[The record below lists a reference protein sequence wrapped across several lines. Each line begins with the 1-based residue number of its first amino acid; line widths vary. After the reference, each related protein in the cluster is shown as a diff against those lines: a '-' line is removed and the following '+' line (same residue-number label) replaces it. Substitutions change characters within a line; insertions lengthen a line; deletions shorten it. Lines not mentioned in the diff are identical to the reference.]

1 MIPVS
6 GFKEEVR
13 KWLSNQG
20 ATVLD
25 PQPCFVFSE
34 ASFESGDTGLADY
47 FTSGAWI
54 SWLGGPGI
62 SGVDWPHNAAG
73 KPLAHVASFCLSEA
87 QPHPEMA
94 ASWGNYPSLPEG
106 FLEIYHDL
114 ETYGS
119 EAEDAENAGWLVRYI
134 PSTKG
139 LDLVYPSNIPEPI
152 SGEECQQGLLM
163 PGFTLPAY
171 PDIYSASG
179 VAFEVWEHCFEDLQA
194 TWHEQRF
201 SEKTDYAVPFTHLG
215 GHSWNGKTGFEEL
228 LNTVL
233 PISDYDTHVL
243 LATVESWTTLNGWFS
258 DAGNL
263 EVWLR
268 QSDLKKL
275 DFSHVWCLI
284 RTD

>member
-6 GFKEEVR
+6 GLKEEVT

-20 ATVLD
+20 VTGLV

-34 ASFESGDTGLADY
+34 ASFEPGDASLDDY
-47 FTSGAWI
+47 FTGGAWI

-62 SGVDWPHNAAG
+62 SGIDWPHNAEG

-87 QPHPEMA
+87 QPHPDMA
-94 ASWGNYPSLPEG
+94 ASWGNYCGLPEG

-119 EAEDAENAGWLVRYI
+119 ESEDVKNAGWLVRYI
-134 PSTKG
+134 PSIQG
-139 LDLVYPSNIPEPI
+139 LTLVRPSNIPEVI
-152 SGEECQQGLLM
+152 SGDECQQGLLM
-163 PGFTLPAY
+163 PSFTLPAY
-171 PDIYSASG
+171 PDVSSAND
-179 VAFEVWEHCFEDLQA
+179 VTFEAWEHCIEDLQH

-201 SEKTDYAVPFTHLG
+201 GQKTDYAIPFTHLG
-215 GHSWNGKTGFEEL
+215 GHSWNGKTGIDEL
-228 LNTVL
+228 LQSVL
-233 PISDYDTHVL
+233 PISDSDTHVL
-243 LATVESWTTLNGWFS
+243 LATVESWTALNGWFS

-263 EVWLR
+263 EVWIR
-268 QSDLKKL
+268 QSDLTKL
-275 DFSHVWCLI
+275 DFSRAWCLI

>member
-6 GFKEEVR
+6 GLKEEVT

-20 ATVLD
+20 VTGLV

-34 ASFESGDTGLADY
+34 ASFEPGDASLDDY
-47 FTSGAWI
+47 FTGGAWI

-62 SGVDWPHNAAG
+62 SGIDWPHNAEG

-87 QPHPEMA
+87 QPHPDMA
-94 ASWGNYPSLPEG
+94 ASWGNYCGLPEG

-119 EAEDAENAGWLVRYI
+119 ESEDVKNAGWLVRYI
-134 PSTKG
+134 PSIQG
-139 LDLVYPSNIPEPI
+139 LTLVRPSNIPEVI
-152 SGEECQQGLLM
+152 SGDECQQGLLM
-163 PGFTLPAY
+163 PSFTLPAY
-171 PDIYSASG
+171 PDVSSAND
-179 VAFEVWEHCFEDLQA
+179 VTFEAWEHCIEDLQH

-201 SEKTDYAVPFTHLG
+201 GQKTDYAIPFTHLG
-215 GHSWNGKTGFEEL
+215 GHSWNGKTGIDEL
-228 LNTVL
+228 LQTVL
-233 PISDYDTHVL
+233 PISDFDTHIL
-243 LATVESWTTLNGWFS
+243 LATVELWTALNGWFS

-263 EVWLR
+263 EVWIR
-268 QSDLKKL
+268 QSDLEKL
-275 DFSHVWCLI
+275 DFCRVWCLI

>member
-1 MIPVS
+1 MMPIS
-6 GFKEEVR
+6 GFKEEVD
-13 KWLSNQG
+13 KQLAIQDAAG
-20 ATVLD
+20 LI

-34 ASFESGDTGLADY
+34 SSFELGDAGLADY

-62 SGVDWPHNAAG
+62 SGIDWPRNAAG
-73 KPLAHVASFCLSEA
+73 KPLAHVASFCVSEA

-119 EAEDAENAGWLVRYI
+119 EPGDAGNAGWLVRYL
-134 PSTKG
+134 PSTQG
-139 LDLVYPSNIPEPI
+139 LELVHPSIVPEPI

-171 PDIYSASG
+171 PDVDSASG
-179 VAFEVWEHCFEDLQA
+179 VTFEAWERCIEDLQT
-194 TWHEQRF
+194 TWQEQRF
-201 SEKTDYAVPFTHLG
+201 GENTDYAVPFTHLG
-215 GHSWNGKTGFEEL
+215 GHSLNGKTEIEEL
-228 LNTVL
+228 LQTVL
-233 PISDYDTHVL
+233 PISESDTHVL
-243 LATVESWTTLNGWFS
+243 LATVESWTALNGWFG

-263 EVWLR
+263 EVWIR

>member
-6 GFKEEVR
+6 GFKEEVT

-20 ATVLD
+20 LTGLV

-34 ASFESGDTGLADY
+34 ASFEPGDASLADY
-47 FTSGAWI
+47 FTGGAWI

-62 SGVDWPHNAAG
+62 SGIDWPHNAAG

-87 QPHPEMA
+87 QPHPEIA
-94 ASWGNYPSLPEG
+94 ASWGNYCGLPEG

-114 ETYGS
+114 ETCGS
-119 EAEDAENAGWLVRYI
+119 EREDAKNAGWLVRYI
-134 PSTKG
+134 PSTQG
-139 LDLVYPSNIPEPI
+139 LTLVRPSNIPEVI
-152 SGEECQQGLLM
+152 SGDECQQGLLM

-171 PDIYSASG
+171 PDVSSAGG
-179 VAFEVWEHCFEDLQA
+179 VTFEVWEHCIEDLQSC
-194 TWHEQRF
+194 WQEQRF
-201 SEKTDYAVPFTHLG
+201 GEKTDYAVPFTHLG
-215 GHSWNGKTGFEEL
+215 GHSWNGRTGFDEL
-228 LNTVL
+228 LQSVL
-233 PISDYDTHVL
+233 PISGSDPHVL
-243 LATVESWTTLNGWFS
+243 LATVESWTALNGWFS

-263 EVWLR
+263 EVWIR
-268 QSDLKKL
+268 QSDLEKL